1 MNSNNDPSI
10 EEVLQEKDSE
20 KQKQKYNDYVSNIT
34 PKSNR
39 FLNCAKA
46 FLVGGAICVVGEGF
60 NSLYQY
66 LGNDKELAG
75 LYTTLSLIL
84 LSIILTGLN
93 IYQKL
98 GQFGGAG
105 SIVPITGFANSVVSP
120 AIEFQAEGQVFGIG
134 CKIFTIAGPVILYGI
149 FCSWVVGVIYWL
161 LWKFFLCFK
170 RVKKYTRKLLSYEY
184 IFLKNY
190 FRQKNRGRDSL
201 LLLPGLFGYNDRKY
215 AIYWRKQDKR

>member
-1 MNSNNDPSI
+1 MNQKNSPQI

-20 KQKQKYNDYVSNIT
+20 KQKEKYNEYVSNIT

-46 FLVGGAICVVGEGF
+46 FLVGGTICLLGEGF
-60 NSLYQY
+60 NSFYQY

-98 GQFGGAG
+98 GSLAEPEVSFRLRDL
-105 SIVPITGFANSVVSP
+105 PIRWYPRRLNSRQRDRSS
-120 AIEFQAEGQVFGIG
+120 ALA
-134 CKIFTIAGPVILYGI
+134 AR
-149 FCSWVVGVIYWL
+149 
-161 LWKFFLCFK
+161 FL
-170 RVKKYTRKLLSYEY
+170 
-184 IFLKNY
+184 
-190 FRQKNRGRDSL
+190 Q
-201 LLLPGLFGYNDRKY
+201 LPDR
-215 AIYWRKQDKR
+215 